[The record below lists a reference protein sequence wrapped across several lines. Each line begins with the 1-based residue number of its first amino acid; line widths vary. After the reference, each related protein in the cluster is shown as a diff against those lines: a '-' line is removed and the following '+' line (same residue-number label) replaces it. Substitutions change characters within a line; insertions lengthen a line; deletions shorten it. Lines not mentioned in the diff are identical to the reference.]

1 MTRGLTRVPPQMKP
15 PVAESMMA
23 AIQGNSP
30 KAVRAEPV
38 AVVILIP
45 RDLIRSGLDTPHP
58 VRGAAVGAAVVGAGV
73 VVVVVVDTG
82 IGWVQHT

>member
-1 MTRGLTRVPPQMKP
+1 MKP
-15 PVAESMMA
+15 PVPESMMA

-45 RDLIRSGLDTPHP
+45 RDLIRSGLDTPQP
-58 VRGAAVGAAVVGAGV
+58 VRGAAVGAAVGATVGAT
-73 VVVVVVDTG
+73 VVDTG
-82 IGWVQHT
+82 MGWVQHT